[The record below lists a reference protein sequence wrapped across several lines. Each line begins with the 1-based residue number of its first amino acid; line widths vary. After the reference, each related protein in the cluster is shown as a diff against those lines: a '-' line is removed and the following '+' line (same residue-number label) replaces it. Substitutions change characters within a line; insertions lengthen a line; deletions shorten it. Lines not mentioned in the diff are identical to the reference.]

1 MSARRKRQTTTR
13 LPADA
18 MNIFQHLDLSDVKPY
33 GKRGCKISYI
43 NLQNKGLRLQV
54 GTCDNPVT
62 FPFGVSEPF
71 DENNQ
76 QGGQNSYQAYQQGFQ
91 AQAGYGFPQQQMN
104 YAQQPQQGQGWNNPM
119 GPQPLP
125 GAAPMAGAPTTKKT
139 LRIQFKEDSDEYRM
153 LEKWDEEI
161 LKLCAKNWPR
171 WFKEEKTTAQLVE
184 RYSCA
189 LKLKD
194 QNGNPVPP
202 GLGTKLDL
210 DDLDVEIY
218 AGEDPDGQTDESGNP
233 LKIKY
238 PGTVKDVTKR
248 SGGRAVIEPVGV
260 WFLGGKFGVTFRTKR
275 ISVFANFDD
284 EEDGFV
290 EEEPVE
296 MRPRPDHLIMKGA
309 NGASE
314 ADGHDFPSEAHDGA
328 TTSGTKR
335 TAEQA
340 GLAQPPQATPP
351 PQPSMTDRQP
361 FAQPNAPV
369 QIVAPG
375 QAILPPM

>member
-1 MSARRKRQTTTR
+1 MSVRRKRQTTTR

-18 MNIFQHLDLSDVKPY
+18 IQIFQHLDLSDLKPF
-33 GKRGCKISYI
+33 GKKGCKISYI

-54 GTCDNPVT
+54 GTYDNPVN
-62 FPFGVSEPF
+62 FPFGVSEPY

-91 AQAGYGFPQQQMN
+91 AQGGYGFPQQQMN

-125 GAAPMAGAPTTKKT
+125 GVPSVAPSTKKT

-153 LEKWDEEI
+153 LTKLDEDI

-171 WFKEEKTTAQLVE
+171 WFKDEKTTAQLVE

-194 QNGNPVPP
+194 QSGNPVPP
-202 GLGTKLDL
+202 GLNTKLDI
-210 DDLDVEIY
+210 DDLDVEVY
-218 AGEDPDGQTDESGNP
+218 AGEDPDGKTDDSGNP

-238 PGTVKDVTKR
+238 PGSVNDVTKR
-248 SGGRAVIEPVGV
+248 SGGRAVIEPMGV

-275 ISVFANFDD
+275 ISVFANLDD
-284 EEDGFV
+284 DEDGFV
-290 EEEPVE
+290 EDESVE
-296 MRPRPDHLIMKGA
+296 LRPRPDHLIMKGA
-309 NGASE
+309 KGASE
-314 ADGHDFPSEAHDGA
+314 ADDHDLPSDAHGSA

-340 GLAQPPQATPP
+340 GLSQPSQPTPP
-351 PQPSMTDRQP
+351 PQP
-361 FAQPNAPV
+361 FGQPNAPA

-375 QAILPPM
+375 QAILPPV